1 MKRNIEFDESEW
13 FGVGYTICSLYVL
26 VKAGRFIHISLSLLH
41 YNEFFIDIDV
51 SFCTKIKKNHPGF
64 GPRFVRVYMINTGEV
79 NIYIDRSSGNYTC
92 TDSGIYSKTQNNM
105 NLQPGAGQ
113 LFFQISCQFIMI
125 KTLMQYCQKPLQ
137 LGGQQIMKS
146 ILPPFKFY
154 SLRLLTVLISSTP
167 W

>member
-41 YNEFFIDIDV
+41 NNEFFIDIDV
-51 SFCTKIKKNHPGF
+51 SFCTKIKKNTQVLGLGLLEF
-64 GPRFVRVYMINTGEV
+64 TWSIQVKWT
-79 NIYIDRSSGNYTC
+79 YIDRSSGNYTC

-125 KTLMQYCQKPLQ
+125 KTLMQYWPKTATTRRSTDYE
-137 LGGQQIMKS
+137 INF
-146 ILPPFKFY
+146 PPFKFY

>member
-13 FGVGYTICSLYVL
+13 FGVGYTICCLYVL

-41 YNEFFIDIDV
+41 NNEFFIDIDV
-51 SFCTKIKKNHPGF
+51 SFCTKIKKKHPGF

-79 NIYIDRSSGNYTC
+79 NIYIDRSSGNYKC

-113 LFFQISCQFIMI
+113 LFFQISCHFIMI
-125 KTLMQYCQKPLQ
+125 KTLMQYCPKTATT
-137 LGGQQIMKS
+137 
-146 ILPPFKFY
+146 
-154 SLRLLTVLISSTP
+154 RRSTDYEINFTP
-167 W
+167 I